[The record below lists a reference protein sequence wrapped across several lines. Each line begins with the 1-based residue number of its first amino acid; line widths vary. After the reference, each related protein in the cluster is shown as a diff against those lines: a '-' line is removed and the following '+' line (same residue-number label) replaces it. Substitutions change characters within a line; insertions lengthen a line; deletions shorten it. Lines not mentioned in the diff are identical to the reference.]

1 MLLTSNEITNAL
13 LNGKSV
19 YRLTWQTD
27 PNNKIIIYR
36 WNNFASLARE
46 DHYSISAYTPSF
58 DDIIADDWTVGE
70 EPKLFI

>member
-27 PNNKIIIYR
+27 QNNKIIIYK
-36 WNNFASLARE
+36 WNTFASLARE
-46 DHYSISAYTPSF
+46 DHYSIAPYAPSF
-58 DDIIADDWTVGE
+58 DDIIANDWVVDE
-70 EPKLFI
+70 NR